1 MGHINLLMDENE
13 CKIDPINRMKILIV
27 VSPKRERDQTTT
39 RPLVE
44 DLTLTER
51 E

>member
-27 VSPKRERDQTTT
+27 AS
-39 RPLVE
+39 
-44 DLTLTER
+44 
-51 E
+51 